1 MKVFQKFL
9 KVTEQLKQREEITPN
24 YPLKLIIQKKKILVG
39 QRLENM
45 QFCFCF
51 QFVVV

>member
-24 YPLKLIIQKKKILVG
+24 YPLKLIIKKKK
-39 QRLENM
+39 NM
-45 QFCFCF
+45 QFRFCF
-51 QFVVV
+51 QFLVV